1 MSIEER
7 LHSGLAANT
16 DHLGSELGLELE
28 LSTVLRRAQRRRQAR
43 VAGVL
48 LAGVAA
54 VLVAVA
60 WLGNGLGLDRGDGP
74 PDPIRTPQVTEVG
87 PQSMEGVDGALE
99 AGSWAVPLYAKDYL
113 TLPRA
118 VVEVPEGYGS
128 PGGWTVDR
136 GADGDPG
143 NYGAV
148 DFWSVGTVVDD
159 PCNPSINTDPG
170 PTVRDLADAL
180 HQQSGR
186 RATEPE
192 PVSLD
197 GHDGLYLEI
206 TAPKRF
212 DACDNSTYTLWHSD
226 DDFPNATNIPSTVFR
241 IWILD
246 VDGTRILVN
255 ETTTPNETKADKAEV
270 LAIAESTHFIDPV
283 DPAA

>member
-1 MSIEER
+1 MHPAR
-7 LHSGLAANT
+7 N
-16 DHLGSELGLELE
+16 
-28 LSTVLRRAQRRRQAR
+28 LSTT
-43 VAGVL
+43 AGIAL
-48 LAGVAA
+48 VAA
-54 VLVAVA
+54 LA
-60 WLGNGLGLDRGDGP
+60 LTGCDGSADDSQAA
-74 PDPIRTPQVTEVG
+74 DPTSPSTPTSTPSPVSG

-192 PVSLD
+192 PVTLD
-197 GHDGLYLEI
+197 GHHGLYLEI
-206 TAPKRF
+206 TAPQRF